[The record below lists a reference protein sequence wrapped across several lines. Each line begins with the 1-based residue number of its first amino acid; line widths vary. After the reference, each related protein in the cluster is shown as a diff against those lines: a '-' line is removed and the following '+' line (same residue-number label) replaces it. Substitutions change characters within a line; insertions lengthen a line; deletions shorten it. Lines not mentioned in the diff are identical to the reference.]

1 MPHTCLVMSGGGIY
15 GYTMLGCLAYLYDNG
30 VLDSI
35 DTYIGTSMGAI
46 IGYLLAIGYT
56 PLDITM
62 YLHKTRILSSLAE
75 FDLASMS
82 MGSGAC
88 DWNIL
93 QKGLEKLTL
102 DKIGEFVNLGDLRT
116 KYKKTLICSTYN
128 MDTKAVEYIGPD
140 TAPQIPALVAIR
152 MSANVPFIFD
162 LFKYQ
167 GSHYI
172 DGGILDNLPIEHAMY
187 KLGFSDSMETTDESK
202 DRILCISVDYVSE
215 QSPSDYSMVDMIYN
229 VLLAPMMMMSKE
241 KMRLS
246 HRFSTLY
253 KLRTRRDVKFF
264 DFGVKPSIA
273 LDMFSDG
280 YNDGRTGGRN

>member
-30 VLDSI
+30 VLNSI
-35 DTYIGTSMGAI
+35 YTYVGTSMGAI

-56 PLDITM
+56 PLEITM

-102 DKIGEFVNLGDLRT
+102 DKIGEFVNLKDLKN
-116 KYKKTLICSTYN
+116 KYNKTLICSTYN
-128 MDTKAVEYIGPD
+128 MDTKCVEYIGPD
-140 TAPQIPALVAIR
+140 TRPEIPALVAIR

-172 DGGILDNLPIEHAMY
+172 DGGILDNLPIEHAMST
-187 KLGFSDSMETTDESK
+187 LGFSDTMENTEESK
-202 DRILCISVDYVSE
+202 DKIICISIDYIADKT
-215 QSPSDYSMVDMIYN
+215 PCDYTMVDMIYN

-241 KMRLS
+241 KLRLS
-246 HRFSTLY
+246 QRFSTLY
-253 KLRTRRDVKFF
+253 KLRTRKDVKFF
-264 DFGVKPSIA
+264 DFGVKQSIA

-280 YNDGRTGGRN
+280 YNDGRSGGQN